1 MKKIAIIEDD
11 MAIRQMYRIKLE
23 SSSDDFEVITAEN
36 GAIGLEL
43 IKNNTPDLV
52 LLDLKMPVM
61 DGYQMLLEMQKDD
74 RLKKLK
80 VIVLTNSGLEGAPN
94 NAKDL
99 NIEGYIVKANETPSQ
114 VVQKIKQALH
124 LC

>member
-23 SSSDDFEVITAEN
+23 SNSDDFEVITAEN